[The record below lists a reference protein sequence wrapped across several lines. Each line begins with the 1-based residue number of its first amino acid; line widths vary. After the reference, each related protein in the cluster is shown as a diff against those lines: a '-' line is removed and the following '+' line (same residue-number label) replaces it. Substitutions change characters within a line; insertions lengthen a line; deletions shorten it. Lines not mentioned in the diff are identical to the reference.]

1 MDFQLLPIEETDL
14 PIFKHDMQEAFQL
27 GAAAMGMVL
36 GDGVSGSFVRIII

>member
-27 GAAAMGMVL
+27 EWSQGTGLVVHL
-36 GDGVSGSFVRIII
+36 